1 MVGASINP
9 AYPKRYFEA
18 WDIAHGHLDP
28 ASALSEKSSMQPKR
42 IAVMGAILLAVAIA
56 GNLAYR
62 SYSSKPQAK
71 PAPINTDNYLQ
82 QEVEKRLASS
92 GVFADGKFAVSA
104 HDGTVTL
111 TGTVPS
117 EWKRISAGNIASS
130 TPAVLEVSNL
140 IVVREPEPVAQQVWE
155 SGADESQVATPKR
168 AKLKG
173 FGRESDNP
181 ESRAKDLVAQ
191 GNDYMAQKRYKA
203 ATNAFR
209 SALNLD
215 PNNYEARSGLQEA
228 QRLR

>member
-1 MVGASINP
+1 
-9 AYPKRYFEA
+9 
-18 WDIAHGHLDP
+18 
-28 ASALSEKSSMQPKR
+28 MQPKR
-42 IAVMGAILLAVAIA
+42 IAAMVAIVLALAVA
-56 GNLAYR
+56 GKWAYR
-62 SYSSKPQAK
+62 SYSLKPQAR

-92 GVFADGKFAVSA
+92 GVFTDGKFVVSA

-111 TGTVPS
+111 TGIVPA

-130 TPAVLEVSNL
+130 TPAVLEVNNL

-155 SGADESQVATPKR
+155 SSAEQSAVTTPKR

-173 FGRESDNP
+173 FGRESDSP
-181 ESRAKDLVAQ
+181 ESQARDLVAQ
-191 GNDYMAQKRYKA
+191 GNDYLAQKRYKA

>member
-1 MVGASINP
+1 
-9 AYPKRYFEA
+9 
-18 WDIAHGHLDP
+18 
-28 ASALSEKSSMQPKR
+28 MQPKR
-42 IAVMGAILLAVAIA
+42 IAVMGAILTLAIA

-62 SYSSKPQAK
+62 AYSSKPQAK

-92 GVFADGKFAVSA
+92 GVFADAKFAVSA

-155 SGADESQVATPKR
+155 SGADESHVATPKR

>member
-1 MVGASINP
+1 MSRARP
-9 AYPKRYFEA
+9 LYPKRYFEA
-18 WDIAHGHLDP
+18 WDIAHSHLDR
-28 ASALSEKSSMQPKR
+28 ARALSEKSSMQPKR
-42 IAVMGAILLAVAIA
+42 IAVMGAIVLALAIA
-56 GNLAYR
+56 GKLAYR
-62 SYSSKPQAK
+62 SYSSRPQAR

-92 GVFADGKFAVSA
+92 GVFTDGKFAVSA

-111 TGTVPS
+111 TGTVPA

-130 TPAVLEVSNL
+130 TPAVLEVNNL

-155 SGADESQVATPKR
+155 SGAEQSSVATPKR
-168 AKLKG
+168 ARLKG
-173 FGRESDNP
+173 FGRESDSP
-181 ESRAKDLVAQ
+181 ENRARDFVAQ
-191 GNDYMAQKRYKA
+191 GNDYLAQKRYKA

-215 PNNYEARSGLQEA
+215 PDNYEARSGLQEA

>member
-1 MVGASINP
+1 
-9 AYPKRYFEA
+9 
-18 WDIAHGHLDP
+18 
-28 ASALSEKSSMQPKR
+28 MQPKQ
-42 IAVMGAILLAVAIA
+42 IAALGAIVLAVVIG
-56 GNLAYR
+56 GNIAYR

-71 PAPINTDNYLQ
+71 PALINTDNYLQ

-92 GVFADGKFAVSA
+92 GVFGDAKFMVNA

-130 TPAVLEVSNL
+130 TPAVLEVNNL
-140 IVVREPEPVAQQVWE
+140 IVVREPEAVAQQVWE
-155 SGADESQVATPKR
+155 SGADASLVATPKR

-173 FGRESDNP
+173 FGREADNP
-181 ESRAKDLVAQ
+181 QNRAQELVAQ
-191 GNDYMAQKRYKA
+191 GNDYLAQKRYKA

-215 PNNYEARSGLQEA
+215 PNNYEARSGLQES